1 MFSDELASAPPAVIG
16 RRNLVVSPDTVL
28 AQQLAGWL
36 ERDFGC
42 QTALAY
48 NQEQAQ
54 QLLDRNGF
62 GAVFFDTRHV
72 DAGMRTVFLQ
82 ALGHYPPDIPTI
94 AITDPGADDR
104 VLPNQGYR
112 FHASLAAPFS
122 LSELSTLLC
131 HRIATALF
139 AKAGEPQAPW
149 EVPFGQIVY
158 RTFCREFRESLANVA
173 HVARRDV
180 TMLLVGETGTGKTTL
195 ARQIH
200 LMSSR
205 ASHSLLT
212 VACGAL
218 SSELVES
225 ELFGH
230 VKGAFTGADRN
241 KIGKF
246 EAAGQGTLLLD
257 EIDVLTPSQQA
268 SLLRVIESGEF
279 EPVGSNET
287 HHSQARLVVAT
298 NVDLN
303 SLMESGHFRSDL
315 YYRLNMLEFHIPP
328 LRKRRLDIVP
338 LTLSFIDEF
347 RISHDVEIRRID
359 PEFLSCLVAYDWPGN
374 VRELKNH
381 IRRAV
386 LFCRNGELTPFDL
399 APVIANAKRHAEIIE
414 MTGGSPETLNEK
426 MACTE
431 VEILEQ
437 ALRDHGYNRTATAQS
452 LGISRV
458 GLYKKMK
465 KYGLLGLHADK
476 PTANS

>member
-1 MFSDELASAPPAVIG
+1 MNQSTVSPSAQPAVIG
-16 RRNLVVSPDTVL
+16 RRNLVISQDTAL
-28 AQQLAGWL
+28 ARQLAAWL
-36 ERDFGC
+36 DRGYGC
-42 QTALAY
+42 QTELAR
-48 NQEQAQ
+48 NHDEAGR
-54 QLLDRNGF
+54 LLEHNGF
-62 GAVFFDTRHV
+62 GAVFFDTRQT
-72 DAGMRTVFLQ
+72 DANMQGIVFQKLSDHQ
-82 ALGHYPPDIPTI
+82 SVPTI
-94 AITDPGADDR
+94 ALTDAGHTQR
-104 VLPNQGYR
+104 NLLTES
-112 FHASLAAPFS
+112 FHFHGSLTVPFS
-122 LSELSTLLC
+122 LSELSSLLC
-131 HRIATALF
+131 ERIATALF
-139 AKAGEPQAPW
+139 VKAGEPPSPW
-149 EVPFGQIVY
+149 EVPFGEITY
-158 RTFCREFRESLANVA
+158 RTFSREFRETLVNVA

-180 TMLLVGETGTGKTTL
+180 TLLLVGETGTGKTTL

-200 LMSSR
+200 LVSPR
-205 ASHSLLT
+205 ASHALLT

-218 SSELVES
+218 ANELIES

-230 VKGAFTGADRN
+230 VKGAFTSADRN

-257 EIDVLTPSQQA
+257 EIDVLTPAQQA
-268 SLLRVIESGEF
+268 RLLRVIESGEF

-287 HHSQARLVVAT
+287 QISQARLVVVT

-303 SLMESGHFRSDL
+303 SLMEKGEFRSDL
-315 YYRLNMLEFHIPP
+315 YYRLNVLEFHIPP

-338 LTLSFIDEF
+338 LALGFIDEF
-347 RISHDVEIRRID
+347 RTAHDVAIRRID

-386 LFCRNGELTPFDL
+386 LFCRNGELTPADL
-399 APVIANAKRHAEIIE
+399 APAVANARRHNEKLTT
-414 MTGGSPETLNEK
+414 TGASDTLPQK

-437 ALRDHGYNRTATAQS
+437 ALRENGYNRTATAQS

-465 KYGLLGLHADK
+465 RYGLLNLGREE
-476 PTANS
+476 